1 MFYSE
6 RKQRILEYITQ
17 KPQITVAELSEVF
30 GVSAVTIRKDLN
42 ELSRRGEIKRTYGG
56 AMGIGMSQKEEGEDE
71 KETVNIERKREIAE
85 KAVRFI
91 EEGNSLI
98 IDAGSTTQELAKLI
112 VEKKIRG
119 LTIIT
124 NAFNI
129 ADVFRENSEYD
140 VVFAGG
146 QYRKKIL
153 SCVGPYTNNMLNSM
167 NADKL
172 FMGSNGISLTK
183 GVTTPNVLEAEVK
196 QSMMRNSREHYLLAD
211 SSKFGRILLS
221 KVADMDEIDCLVT
234 DSKADEEIVENIRRM
249 GVIVY

>member
-1 MFYSE
+1 
-6 RKQRILEYITQ
+6 
-17 KPQITVAELSEVF
+17 
-30 GVSAVTIRKDLN
+30 
-42 ELSRRGEIKRTYGG
+42 
-56 AMGIGMSQKEEGEDE
+56 
-71 KETVNIERKREIAE
+71 
-85 KAVRFI
+85 
-91 EEGNSLI
+91 
-98 IDAGSTTQELAKLI
+98 
-112 VEKKIRG
+112 
-119 LTIIT
+119 
-124 NAFNI
+124 
-129 ADVFRENSEYD
+129 
-140 VVFAGG
+140 
-146 QYRKKIL
+146 
-153 SCVGPYTNNMLNSM
+153 M